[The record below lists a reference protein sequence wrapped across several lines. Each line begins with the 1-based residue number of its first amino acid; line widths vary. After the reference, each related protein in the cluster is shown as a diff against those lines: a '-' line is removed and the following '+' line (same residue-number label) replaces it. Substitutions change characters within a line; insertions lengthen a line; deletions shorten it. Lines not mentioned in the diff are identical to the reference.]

1 MYGNVTVVY
10 SVIATF
16 RNTLTSASRKSEK
29 SNLFGTVVLLSELV
43 SVHVV
48 LGLGH
53 GVSTGGGLVP
63 GIIGVSSTRLV
74 ERGVVKELEG
84 LLDVLVVVGAGL
96 GSILG
101 TDLTVLVGGES
112 VGNVRLFSDGSLLD
126 LLNSEIIKDRGR
138 GC

>member
-126 LLNSEIIKDRGR
+126 LLNSEIIKDSGR

>member
-1 MYGNVTVVY
+1 M
-10 SVIATF
+10 
-16 RNTLTSASRKSEK
+16 
-29 SNLFGTVVLLSELV
+29 
-43 SVHVV
+43 
-48 LGLGH
+48 
-53 GVSTGGGLVP
+53 STGGGLVP